1 MHIKNKIKNKK
12 QKVTSFNKLT
22 EVTHENKTIENE
34 AQKIQINVIYQVN
47 DDELVESNKKLHQF
61 VQKIKIKNMF
71 VISK

>member
-47 DDELVESNKKLHQF
+47 DDELLESNKILHQF